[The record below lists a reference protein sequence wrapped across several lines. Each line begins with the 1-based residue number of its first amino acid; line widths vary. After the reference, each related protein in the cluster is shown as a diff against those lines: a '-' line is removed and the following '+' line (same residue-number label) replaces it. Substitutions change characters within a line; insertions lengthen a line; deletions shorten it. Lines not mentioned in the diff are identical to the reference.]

1 MDPGRPSRLAELTRR
16 LRAAGQDPTAEEVAD
31 AVWLAQWLPSPGAGG
46 GPGGG
51 PDGGGAAGPLTGDGS
66 HGVPHGGAGSGS
78 RSASGDLRDPE
89 GDRRD
94 PAAPTGPEPD
104 PDSNPDSNPDP
115 GTTPASV
122 PPPRRAEYVDL
133 RLSGGA
139 RARTSGGA
147 GAGLGAALPVRAPGA
162 NALPGLL
169 GLQKA
174 LRPLRRYATGLP
186 ARPGEGRLD
195 EEATA
200 ERSAALGILTPVLR
214 PAAGR
219 RPDIQLLMDT
229 GPAMVVWER
238 MVEELRQACQQS
250 GAFRDVQVHRLYDT
264 GEGPPCVTTT
274 SDPEGRPR
282 LRPADQLHDP
292 TGRRLTLLV
301 SDCVGP
307 LWQRGAA
314 QRLVHQWPRHAPLA
328 LVQPLPPRLWSRTAL
343 RVEPGALLRPPTPG
357 GQVCFEPDEEE
368 WEPVAG
374 DRRALPVL
382 TPTPEAFA
390 SWARLLTG
398 HGGGAVRGWA
408 ARVGPPPGGPFAP
421 AGAITYER
429 TTAGGAPG
437 APAYTSA
444 PTYAPVPEY
453 APGAARRADD
463 ELLRA
468 FRAGASPGAVRLA
481 VHLAAAPLALPVMQL
496 VQRAMLPDTGPM
508 ELAEVLLSGLLRRLP
523 GATPYPCF
531 SYPPGVQ
538 AHLLGSLD
546 RGAAALV
553 LKHCSEFVERHFGQ
567 GTRNFP
573 ALAAARLAGHPADTA
588 NEPPGTAGATA
599 GASDVPAEAADPTGS
614 LLSAGPGEED
624 EQPPGAAAEL
634 FARIPARV
642 LRFYQPDLVTPEPFA
657 AARRLFAQW
666 RGQSDPALLATARE
680 LAEAALSGGGNGNG
694 GVNGDGI
701 GAAGIGAGD
710 GAPVRPEEIAGARLV
725 LGQVLFA
732 QAGTAAVR
740 DRGQRQDLLT
750 RALGELAL
758 AAGAAP
764 PGSAD
769 WAEARLEQAA
779 TLHALWRHNGDTARL
794 DAALD
799 ALAGE
804 PAVWPES
811 HRHALFARRGRLL
824 LARGEGPAA
833 VAAFTEALAV
843 RETGPLLLD
852 LFDALHLSASSPD
865 SALALAPVPAPTPAS
880 VRDAEADALDRAEP
894 LLGDSTALRLRW
906 TTARARLYD
915 ATGDGPAADAAYEQA
930 TLLTPAD
937 GEQRGRLL
945 LTWGESL
952 LRRAATGTG
961 TAPVDRAESVL
972 REALTSLP
980 ADTPARARARVL
992 IGSVL
997 ALRYDR
1003 AGFLPDL
1010 YESRHLLEQAVRAAR
1025 TPAERA
1031 EVWLQLGWVRLR
1043 LGETGWDEG
1052 PDQALLAYERA
1063 AEDARTAHGDTP
1075 GTVTLARALHAEG
1088 AVLRLTGRHGR
1099 AADVLRAA
1107 AGQWRRLD
1115 AALME
1120 VDQTDI
1126 ARTRA
1131 LLAEAE
1137 AGPGPLPGRIPPAER
1152 RRIAPP
1158 WWPWREVAG

>member
-1 MDPGRPSRLAELTRR
+1 MDRPTRLAELTRR
-16 LRAAGQDPTAEEVAD
+16 LRAAGQDLTAEEIAD
-31 AVWLAQWLPSPGAGG
+31 AVWLAQWLPSPGPDAGG
-46 GPGGG
+46 ADEPAGTAPAGPLVPPGLPGPRDPREGSGPGG
-51 PDGGGAAGPLTGDGS
+51 LHGS
-66 HGVPHGGAGSGS
+66 DNGHHPHDPVP
-78 RSASGDLRDPE
+78 
-89 GDRRD
+89 DRRD
-94 PAAPTGPEPD
+94 PATLDD
-104 PDSNPDSNPDP
+104 PA
-115 GTTPASV
+115 TV
-122 PPPRRAEYVDL
+122 PPPRRAESVDL
-133 RLSGGA
+133 RLPGDV
-139 RARTSGGA
+139 RARTGGGG
-147 GAGLGAALPVRAPGA
+147 GAGLGAVLPVRAPGA

-200 ERSAALGILTPVLR
+200 EHSAASGILTPVLR

-229 GPAMVVWER
+229 GPAMVVWQR

-264 GEGPPCVTTT
+264 GEGPPLVTTT

-328 LVQPLPPRLWSRTAL
+328 LIQPLPPRLWSRTAL
-343 RVEPGALLRPPTPG
+343 RVEPGTLLRPATPG
-357 GQVCFEPDEEE
+357 GQVRFEPDEEE
-368 WEPVAG
+368 WEPVAV
-374 DRRALPVL
+374 DRRAVPVL

-408 ARVGPPPGGPFAP
+408 ARVGPLPVSPYPAGPFASTGPAAVGPAVGP
-421 AGAITYER
+421 AGV
-429 TTAGGAPG
+429 GGAP
-437 APAYTSA
+437 AMPA
-444 PTYAPVPEY
+444 
-453 APGAARRADD
+453 GAARRTDD

-531 SYPPGVQ
+531 SYPPAVQ
-538 AHLLGSLD
+538 EHLLGSLD

-573 ALAAARLAGHPADTA
+573 ALAAARLAGHTPD
-588 NEPPGTAGATA
+588 
-599 GASDVPAEAADPTGS
+599 AADPTDPAGGPA
-614 LLSAGPGEED
+614 AGPGEEH
-624 EQPPGAAAEL
+624 EQPAGAASEL

-642 LRFYQPDLVTPEPFA
+642 LRFYQPDLVTPEPLA

-666 RGQSDPALLATARE
+666 RGQSDPSLLATARE
-680 LAEAALSGGGNGNG
+680 MAEAALSG
-694 GVNGDGI
+694 D
-701 GAAGIGAGD
+701 AAGTD
-710 GAPVRPEEIAGARLV
+710 GAPVRPEEAAGARLV
-725 LGQVLFA
+725 LGQVLYA

-740 DRGQRQDLLT
+740 DQGQRQDLLT

-758 AAGAAP
+758 AARAAP
-764 PGSAD
+764 PGSPD

-779 TLHALWRHNGDTARL
+779 TLHALWRHTGDAARL
-794 DAALD
+794 AAALD
-799 ALAGE
+799 ALAGDAAE
-804 PAVWPES
+804 WPES
-811 HRHALFARRGRLL
+811 HRPALFVRRGRLL
-824 LARGEGPAA
+824 LARGEGPGAA
-833 VAAFTEALAV
+833 AAFTAALAV

-852 LFDALHLSASSPD
+852 LADALHLAGD
-865 SALALAPVPAPTPAS
+865 AA
-880 VRDAEADALDRAEP
+880 AEAGALDRAAP

-915 ATGDGPAADAAYEQA
+915 TTGDGPAADAAYERA

-937 GEQRGRLL
+937 GEQRGLLL

-952 LRRAATGTG
+952 LRRAAAGTG

-972 REALTSLP
+972 REALTCLP
-980 ADTPARARARVL
+980 ADTADRARARVL

-997 ALRYDR
+997 ALRFDR

-1010 YESRHLLEQAVRAAR
+1010 YESRHLLQQAARAAR

-1043 LGETGWDEG
+1043 LAETGWDEG
-1052 PDQALLAYERA
+1052 PDQALLAYRRA

-1088 AVLRLTGRHGR
+1088 AVLRLTGRHAR
-1099 AADVLRAA
+1099 AADALRAA
-1107 AGQWRRLD
+1107 AEQWRRLD
-1115 AALME
+1115 GALVP
-1120 VDQTDI
+1120 VDQADI

-1131 LLAEAE
+1131 LLAETE
-1137 AGPGPLPGRIPPAER
+1137 SGPGPLPGRVPPEER

-1158 WWPWREVAG
+1158 WWPWQEASA